1 MLAAEGIQ
9 DKLVTFI
16 LEDRWGEKEC
26 LEAKKEIS
34 MSEKFG
40 VVENLEDI
48 GQEPIILTKWIL
60 TEKVDEGDMNRVKAN
75 LLLLEI

>member
-9 DKLVTFI
+9 DMLVSFI

-34 MSEKFG
+34 MLEKFG

-48 GQEPIILTKWIL
+48 GQEPIILTK
-60 TEKVDEGDMNRVKAN
+60 
-75 LLLLEI
+75 